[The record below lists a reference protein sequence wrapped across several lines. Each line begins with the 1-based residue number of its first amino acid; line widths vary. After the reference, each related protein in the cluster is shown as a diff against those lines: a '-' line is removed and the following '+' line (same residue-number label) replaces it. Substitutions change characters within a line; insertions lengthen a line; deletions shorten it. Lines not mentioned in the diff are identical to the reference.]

1 MTKTAWIVV
10 GIAVALGVTAL
21 TVWQVG
27 ENQRAKREKDDV
39 LKSLKDSGGIK

>member
-27 ENQRAKREKDDV
+27 EKQREKREKDDV
-39 LKSLKDSGGIK
+39 LKSLKDSGAIK